1 MEIKLIYSAQQLLC
15 RQEGGSTPGQVSS
28 SVPLLQFNLSARRKV
43 GMKEK
48 EGERER
54 RDIKVRKRAPAATQ
68 VAPRNKEAFA
78 FCLSLEV

>member
-1 MEIKLIYSAQQLLC
+1 M
-15 RQEGGSTPGQVSS
+15 SS

-54 RDIKVRKRAPAATQ
+54 RDIKVRKRAQ
-68 VAPRNKEAFA
+68 VAPRNKEAFG
-78 FCLSLEV
+78 FCVSLKV